1 MKRFSAA
8 GLLGT
13 LQAIKRDRR
22 LFKIVKQ
29 ALCFKIIC
37 KCGSEFK
44 LKIDSFPGIQNV
56 WGVVL
61 LFDFFFFFW
70 Q

>member
-1 MKRFSAA
+1 MKCFSEA

-13 LQAIKRDRR
+13 LQAIKRDRQ
-22 LFKIVKQ
+22 Q
-29 ALCFKIIC
+29 AFCFKIIC

-44 LKIDSFPGIQNV
+44 LKLDSFPGIQNV